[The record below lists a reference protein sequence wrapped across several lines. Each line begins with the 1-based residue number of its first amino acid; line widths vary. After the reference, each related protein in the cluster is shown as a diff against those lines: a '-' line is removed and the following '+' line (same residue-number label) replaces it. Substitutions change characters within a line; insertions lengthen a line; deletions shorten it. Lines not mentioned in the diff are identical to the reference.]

1 MSEQPR
7 QEYVR
12 FSRTDRIEHFLLMTS
27 FTVLVITG
35 LPQRYVSASWAE
47 FLIGLM
53 GGIETVRIIHRLAA
67 IVLILESIL
76 HIITVSYKLF
86 VRRVSPSML
95 PTLQDFVDFLDALR
109 YNLGLARRRPQ
120 YDRYNFEEKI
130 EYWAVIWGTA
140 VMIITGFMLWN
151 PITTTK
157 FLPGSWIP
165 AAKAAHGGEALL
177 AFLAIIVWHVY
188 NVHIKTFNRSM
199 FTGKLSR
206 EEMLHEHPKELERIE
221 SGRVRPEPPREI
233 IRRRERIFLPIA
245 GLFAVLA
252 LVVMYFFVTYEETAI
267 ATVPTPAERAAVF
280 VPATPV
286 PTTEADV
293 RLALSQRQAQPIP
306 HAISAGRENCL
317 ACHGLG
323 TLSPYTPIHANLR
336 LGNETCLGCH
346 QPMPGATALPDNI
359 AVPGFSTE
367 ILPILRRRCVVCH
380 NPATPLDLTSYR
392 SIMRGDGK
400 GPLVIP
406 GAAGQSRLLTL
417 GGLPVEVHPSRFTPE
432 DMARIGAW
440 IDAGA
445 PEN

>member
-67 IVLILESIL
+67 IVLILESIF

-267 ATVPTPAERAAVF
+267 ATVPTPVERAAIF

-286 PTTEADV
+286 PTTEADM

>member
-1 MSEQPR
+1 MSESSR

-12 FSRTDRIEHFLLMTS
+12 FSLTDRIEHMLLLVS

-35 LPQRYVSASWAE
+35 LPQKYVPAPWAE

-53 GGIETVRIIHRLAA
+53 GGIETVRIIHRVAA
-67 IVLILESIL
+67 VVLILESIF
-76 HIITVSYKLF
+76 HVITVSYKLF

-109 YNLGLARRRPQ
+109 YNLGLAKRRPQ

-221 SGRVRPEPPREI
+221 SGRVRPDPPREV
-233 IRRRERIFLPIA
+233 IRRRERVFIPIA
-245 GLFAVLA
+245 GVFAVVLLF
-252 LVVMYFFVTYEETAI
+252 LVYFFVTYEETAI
-267 ATVPTPAERAAVF
+267 ATVPTPVERAAVF

-286 PTTEADV
+286 PTTEADM
-293 RLALSQRQAQPIP
+293 RLALSRGRAQLVP

-323 TLSPYTPIHANLR
+323 TIAPYTTIHANLR

-346 QPMPGATALPDNI
+346 RLAPGAAELPGNG
-359 AVPGFSTE
+359 ATPSFSAE
-367 ILPILRRRCVVCH
+367 ILPILQRRCVACH
-380 NPATPLDLTSYR
+380 NRATPLDLTGYR
-392 SIMRGDGK
+392 AVMRGDGK
-400 GPLVIP
+400 GPIVIP
-406 GAAGQSRLLTL
+406 GASAQSRLLTL
-417 GGLPVEVHPSRFTPE
+417 GGLTVEAHPSRFTADE
-432 DMARIGAW
+432 MALIGAW

>member
-12 FSRTDRIEHFLLMTS
+12 FSLTDRIEHMLLLVS

-35 LPQRYVSASWAE
+35 LPQKYVPAAWAE
-47 FLIGLM
+47 FVIGLM
-53 GGIETVRIIHRLAA
+53 GGIETVRIIHRVAA
-67 IVLILESIL
+67 VVLILESIF
-76 HIITVSYKLF
+76 HVITVSYKLF

-109 YNLGLARRRPQ
+109 YNLGLAKRRPQ

-221 SGRVRPEPPREI
+221 SGRVRPDPPREV
-233 IRRRERIFLPIA
+233 IRRRERVFLPIA
-245 GLFAVLA
+245 GVFAVVSLL
-252 LVVMYFFVTYEETAI
+252 LVYFFVTYEETAI
-267 ATVPTPAERAAVF
+267 ATVPTPVERAAVF
-280 VPATPV
+280 VPATPT
-286 PTTEADV
+286 PLTEADM
-293 RLALSQRQAQPIP
+293 RLALSRGRAQLVP

-323 TLSPYTPIHANLR
+323 TIAPYTTIHANLR

-346 QPMPGATALPDNI
+346 RLAPGAAELPGNG
-359 AVPGFSTE
+359 ATPSFSAE
-367 ILPILRRRCVVCH
+367 ILPILQRRCVACH
-380 NPATPLDLTSYR
+380 NRATPLDLTGYR
-392 SIMRGDGK
+392 AVMRGDGK
-400 GPLVIP
+400 GPIVIP
-406 GAAGQSRLLTL
+406 GASAQSRLLTL
-417 GGLPVEVHPSRFTPE
+417 GGLTAEAHPSRFTADE
-432 DMARIGAW
+432 MALIGAW